1 MINDAPGGKVLPASK
16 DASKPSKD
24 ERDLKDGEIDKF
36 SAKFMRAFV
45 VSRAAKKNRKPASS
59 HGARIHGSKSNK
71 GKHRFVFPS
80 KNSTL
85 STSKPF
91 ESIKTKIQ
99 PAVPQLTTVSTE
111 RKIITLTDTPYE
123 NSERILHE
131 GSATKND
138 KGKYTKIDKH
148 KSRPQNKDIVTEEQK
163 PRGGTT
169 PTPLVPTR
177 HGTTTA
183 IPAATFL
190 VTPRIQPSE
199 RLRSE
204 LSYDHDKAGS
214 DEDTK
219 DERVTKKGK
228 NCRFSAEE
236 QPRSS
241 PLATNFAGVLAGILI
256 LLLIFIVT
264 PRLT

>member
-1 MINDAPGGKVLPASK
+1 MTTVSTEGKIIS
-16 DASKPSKD
+16 
-24 ERDLKDGEIDKF
+24 
-36 SAKFMRAFV
+36 
-45 VSRAAKKNRKPASS
+45 
-59 HGARIHGSKSNK
+59 
-71 GKHRFVFPS
+71 
-80 KNSTL
+80 
-85 STSKPF
+85 F

-111 RKIITLTDTPYE
+111 GKIFTLTDTPYE

-131 GSATKND
+131 GGATKND
-138 KGKYTKIDKH
+138 KRKYTQSDKH

-169 PTPLVPTR
+169 VTPLVPTR

-183 IPAATFL
+183 IPTATFL